1 MLVYQYK
8 NTNRIYEFYTRREN
22 NKRLESKTPTSCNIG
37 NLILLETN
45 LNQEAD
51 KSDYDKKKRIYKK
64 SKEKWVLEFLD
75 KNPSWDIGNFVERA
89 NELATI
95 YYKEIFGKPVQV
107 DNEVVKRH

>member
-1 MLVYQYK
+1 MNFIPEEKTIKDL
-8 NTNRIYEFYTRREN
+8 NRRH
-22 NKRLESKTPTSCNIG
+22 PTSCNIG